1 MGLESPFL
9 HGPAKFSALPGSSG
23 PCASLLVLLAA
34 AAAAAFNLDAE
45 NREEFSGP
53 GGSFF
58 GFSVDFYT
66 LNSSS
71 ANILIGAPK
80 ANTTQPGIIEGGSV
94 FLCSWNLGQ
103 SYCRAIDFDKE
114 GDRSY
119 HVDGSDLKVEFK
131 SHQWFGATVRSHG
144 DTVLACAPR
153 YYWRTENDIPL
164 SDVTGTCYLA
174 VDNFTTIVEYAP
186 CQRHGP
192 AGQGYCQGGFSADF
206 TQEGHVVVGGPG
218 SFYWQGQLIT
228 ATTQEIVRAYYSSYF
243 LLSVAGQVQTRQV
256 QSSYD
261 DSYLGYSV
269 AVGEFSGDKTED
281 FVTGVPKGV
290 MLYVIVSL
298 TTLIYF
304 NVFQM
309 GSYYGYAVAA
319 ADINNDGLVDLLVG
333 SPLFMFLGSGGRL
346 EEVGRVYVYLQQSPL
361 HLLPSTSTPHLTGTH
376 TYGRF
381 GASISPLGDLDQD
394 GYNDVAIGCPF
405 GGKDEQ
411 GLVYIFNGDPD
422 GLKNTPSQTL
432 AGHWATNT
440 IPMSFGYSLRGNK
453 DIDGNGY
460 PDLLV
465 GAFGAD
471 KAALYRYFCEVLELK
486 MPQTLFVKQ
495 KGAVR
500 RALFFETQ
508 QHSLVQRLT
517 ITNGG
522 RICDEQKIYLR
533 EFRDKL
539 SPIVIGLGF
548 SLDPM
553 APTDAHGLRPILNF
567 QTLQLIVQKAQ
578 IQLDC
583 GEDNICVP
591 DLKLIVNGDREKV
604 YLGDE
609 NFLTLVF
616 NALNDGEGGAY
627 EAELYVLLPPEAEY
641 IGIARNNQSLTQ
653 LTCSYEAVNETHSV
667 TCDLGNPMKSGTSL
681 WAGLRFIVPNL
692 KDTHE
697 TIQFELQIRSC
708 ARERGEHRKLFLPF
722 SFFPFC
728 RVSHPE
734 MLLFP
739 PGDWRRPQRLQEEQ
753 DIGPQIQHVYE
764 LVNNGP
770 SALGRTTL
778 VLQCPRQL
786 EGHGL
791 MYPLEVATHGPLNC
805 SSKHTINPLHLKV
818 TQTRRIPGQER
829 MCFSCWTVECW
840 RLQCDV
846 GLLEKGKNAVMEVRS
861 RLHAETFIEVRVI
874 TVLFLNGSL
883 LCVTLQVETPLVWS
897 NTESPYAVP
906 LWIIIL
912 AILVGLLLLALLIYV
927 LYKVSQM
934 LIAKN
939 NVHIIKMYICTCTHV
954 QCTVQAKGLDT
965 PSHSMCFLYFPEHLH

>member
-1 MGLESPFL
+1 ML
-9 HGPAKFSALPGSSG
+9 
-23 PCASLLVLLAA
+23 
-34 AAAAAFNLDAE
+34 
-45 NREEFSGP
+45 
-53 GGSFF
+53 F
-58 GFSVDFYT
+58 GFPRCQATAHLCKRVCAKT
-66 LNSSS
+66 SSFRS
-71 ANILIGAPK
+71 QNGFHPANILIGAPK

-186 CQRHGP
+186 CRTERHGP

-269 AVGEFSGDKTED
+269 AVGEFSGDKTEERAE
-281 FVTGVPKGV
+281 GRA
-290 MLYVIVSL
+290 VIVSL

-486 MPQTLFVKQ
+486 MPQTLVKQ

-533 EFRDKL
+533 GEKEFRDKL

-697 TIQFELQIRSC
+697 TIQFELQIRSEG
-708 ARERGEHRKLFLPF
+708 RF
-722 SFFPFC
+722 
-728 RVSHPE
+728 SHPE

-805 SSKHTINPLHLKV
+805 SSKHTINPLHLKPPL
-818 TQTRRIPGQER
+818 TED
-829 MCFSCWTVECW
+829 SAWTVNSSDILSHITTHLFFLSQIQGSSEPHMSSPGNVYSVFVSRHLSTFSLSNIECW

-874 TVLFLNGSL
+874 TVLFLNVKKHLEL
-883 LCVTLQVETPLVWS
+883 L